1 MDILLRPCGLHAAL
15 RQLGEQDYECLGKF
29 FWPSACIRCRRAP
42 DLGFGTG
49 GSSRGAGSLPN
60 DRAACRWRIRF
71 IKDPPR
77 GRAHLAKD
85 DLGEF
90 ANHHAFLSLP
100 AWEIAL
106 GLHDT
111 AQTEQTRPRSV
122 GREGPGTVAQ
132 AHQRARDRAWEG
144 RSSARVRRAGDH
156 SDNGG
161 PPREPVGARRRGRR
175 APLARRRDSPRPGS
189 WHALPEMQYTVRF
202 VLGLKGQLSE
212 LELHTIRARMT
223 AGLLNK
229 AERGALALQLPVGLV
244 RDVIGKV
251 HKDPHRE
258 VQDRLDLIFTTF
270 LRVRSAS
277 KVLQFLNTHELCL
290 PRRDRFGEVV
300 WKKPTVAAILQI
312 LKNPAY
318 AGAFVYGKT
327 RSLRKDP
334 ASPHTQE
341 VRLPMAEWK
350 IRVNDVY
357 PAYIAWET
365 FEHIQDMLADNYTAY
380 DRNKSR
386 GVPRDGAA
394 LLHGIVY
401 CGECGHKMVM
411 EYKHGT
417 RYLCNA
423 LRQQYHV
430 PVCQYI
436 HADPIDEKIV
446 EAFFQALSP
455 VELDVYAAAVAIHQ
469 ATAQQ
474 ITHAHQQHV
483 ERLRYEAQL
492 SQRQFNRV
500 DPDNRLVAAELE
512 RRWEAALAELKR
524 AEEELATGSVS
535 PAPLLALSSELQR
548 AFQAIGQHLP
558 ALWQQGHIRQQH
570 KKALLRT
577 LIDKVVVHRLARDQ
591 MQARIVWKGGETT
604 TLLIPVP
611 IGTFKDLAG
620 AETMQRLIL
629 ERSVAGIPDEAIA
642 QELTELGYRSPM
654 GLVVLPSTVRGI
666 RLKHGIFHTRSQSH
680 PRRIEGALTISQIA
694 TALDIDPH
702 WIYDRIHNGT
712 IQVDKDP
719 DTRLFLFPDSPTT
732 LEQFRHQRSGK
743 FQNLRF
749 SRGHQDA

>member
-1 MDILLRPCGLHAAL
+1 MSRSELVSQAHLQRKALIYIRQSTPHQVLSNQESLRLQYAL
-15 RQLGEQDYECLGKF
+15 QQ
-29 FWPSACIRCRRAP
+29 RAV
-42 DLGFGTG
+42 DLG
-49 GSSRGAGSLPN
+49 
-60 DRAACRWRIRF
+60 WRQEDIE
-71 IKDPPR
+71 IID
-77 GRAHLAKD
+77 A
-85 DLGEF
+85 DLGMTGASASHRVGFQEVVTRVTLGQVGMI
-90 ANHHAFLSLP
+90 LSVDVTRLSRNCSDWYP
-100 AWEIAL
+100 LLDVCGYRGCLIA
-106 GLHDT
+106 D
-111 AQTEQTRPRSV
+111 
-122 GREGPGTVAQ
+122 
-132 AHQRARDRAWEG
+132 RDG
-144 RSSARVRRAGDH
+144 IYD
-156 SDNGG
+156 
-161 PPREPVGARRRGRR
+161 
-175 APLARRRDSPRPGS
+175 PGS
-189 WHALPEMQYTVRF
+189 ANGRLL
-202 VLGLKGQLSE
+202 LGLKGQLSE

-229 AERGALALQLPVGLV
+229 AQRGELALSLPIGLV
-244 RDVIGKV
+244 RNAIGKV
-251 HKDPHRE
+251 HKDPNRE
-258 VQDRLDLIFTTF
+258 IQDRLDLIFTTF

-277 KVLQFLNTHELCL
+277 KVLQFLNTHDLCL
-290 PRRDRFGEVV
+290 PRRDRFGDVI

-327 RSLRKDP
+327 RSVRKDP
-334 ASPHTQE
+334 TSPHTQE
-341 VRLPMAEWK
+341 VRLPMDQWK
-350 IRVNDVY
+350 IRINDVY
-357 PAYIAWET
+357 PAYISWET
-365 FEHIQDMLADNYTAY
+365 FEQIQQMLLDNYAAY

-401 CGECGHKMVM
+401 CGECGHKMVVQ
-411 EYKHGT
+411 YKGGT
-417 RYLCNA
+417 RYLCNY

-436 HADPIDEKIV
+436 HADPVDRQVV

-455 VELDVYAAAVAIHQ
+455 VELDVYADAVAAQ
-469 ATAQQ
+469 QTTAQQ
-474 ITHAHQQHV
+474 MTHAHQQHL
-483 ERLRYEAQL
+483 ERLRYEATL
-492 SQRQFNRV
+492 AQRQFNRV

-512 RRWEAALAELKR
+512 KRWESALAELKQ
-524 AEEELATGSVS
+524 AEEAEATRHVS
-535 PAPLLALSSELQR
+535 PASLLAISPELQT

-558 ALWQQGHIRQQH
+558 TLWQQGGVRQQH

-620 AETMQRLIL
+620 AETMEHIIV
-629 ERSVAGIPDEAIA
+629 ERSTVGILDEAIA
-642 QELTELGYRSPM
+642 QELTGLGYRSPM

-666 RLKHGIFHTRSQSH
+666 RLKHGIFQKRSQSH

-694 TALDIDPH
+694 QALDIDPH

-712 IQVDKDP
+712 IQVDKDLN
-719 DTRLFLFPDSPTT
+719 TRLFLFPDSPTT
-732 LEQFRHQRSGK
+732 LEQFRHLYSGN